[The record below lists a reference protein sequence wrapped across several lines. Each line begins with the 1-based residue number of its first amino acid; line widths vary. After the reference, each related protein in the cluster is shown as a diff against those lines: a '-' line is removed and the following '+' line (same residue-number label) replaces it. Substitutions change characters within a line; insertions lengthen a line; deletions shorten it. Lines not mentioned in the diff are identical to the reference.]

1 MLLLTLMGGVK
12 LNVLNAQETET
23 VTFEPGSTPIVE
35 APSWNLY
42 NRSYTQTIYTNENL
56 GGKIGTITAIAY
68 KQYANNGNATNRTI
82 DVYMANTN
90 KNTFSSKTDFVA
102 MTSSDLVYS
111 GKIEFKQ
118 NGDWIYITL
127 DKGFE
132 YTGGNLLISVN
143 DKTGTYVGSA
153 TQYLAGNVGSNR
165 VLCYYKDP
173 APDYDPSS
181 PSGTSKMMT
190 TINNMQF
197 VIKSGEQEPTVPAVP
212 VLAAEATGKNSI
224 ELSWNSVFSATSY
237 NIYQGSSQI
246 ATNITETTFTVEN
259 LEMDAEYCFQV
270 SAVNEIGESEKSDE
284 VCTTIKLEFAVEI
297 GADQNPNYSSNL
309 YLPVYDFAKYA
320 ISQQIYTKDE
330 IGQEECIIN
339 SVSFKVGSGYA
350 ATRQYEVYLK
360 NTDQS
365 TFNNSNYIAM
375 SASDKVFDGSVYVG
389 NAETWYT
396 INFTTPFT
404 YTGNNI
410 VICVYDKT
418 GFGAGNPGYHQ
429 FYKYSATGRS
439 LYSQGSSAYN
449 ATSLTT
455 GNLLTYVNQIKFDAK
470 YITPIVEIT
479 PGSID
484 LGTVRAGGDFWT
496 EKPFDYSNYAVTV
509 KAQGGAYIETN
520 TIQQEDDFFKIVEVS
535 PIPTDGGYYYHISYN
550 QNGTTGDKEGT
561 LVVTYKDSES
571 ATEINTATIPL
582 SAVAYSSDTDGEAI
596 ENPIEVAFTEN
607 AFTHAATGMHDDYI
621 LPGEENDGNNG
632 DAVYKFTLE
641 NDAVLTAN
649 VTGNNPIVAIY
660 NEDFGEK
667 EGPSSD
673 NNYEGVEEDNQEPLA
688 ETSFSYNFDN
698 SSLEGWNT
706 IDADGDGKT
715 FGLSVASWLGDYGVG
730 GTKCIESAAANNGS
744 HNNYIVTDQK
754 YGITET
760 STLTFSVKG
769 TNYSPHKYD
778 VVISTTDNNLASS
791 FTSLCQKTIELKTYT
806 TVTIDV
812 DLREYAGKNVY
823 IGFRHYESST
833 NTEEKLYIDNI
844 ALTDG
849 SAKSRSVAQTR
860 STNQIDRVLYPAGT
874 YYLVAAAEGNFTL
887 NLSTET
893 LSAPAA
899 ATLTAPANEATE
911 QNNPLLTWTLD
922 KFAEKYQL
930 LLGTTNPPTDVVVD
944 WSAPATSYQTE
955 GLANNTVYYWQVKSK
970 NSVGESSSE
979 VFSFVTPLNKPTNVT
994 ASKTNLYPGDETTIS
1009 WTEASG
1015 ATSYNVYVGEN
1026 KVASE
1031 VTSPYTLSSLEYNV
1045 NPGHNVTVTANH
1057 TLGESAKSDA
1067 VVVKMT
1073 AKSTVTF
1080 TVKNDAGTPVEGASV
1095 RIYNGKDQ
1103 YGVAIAEQTFTTNAD
1118 GQVVEDLLYLYGD
1131 YTGYYY
1137 FEVTKAP
1144 YATYNYNSS
1153 SDYISSSNFNNPTYA
1168 KNITLQLAVPTG
1180 LAVESDKLY
1189 PGENLVVTWNEIAEA
1204 DSYKVYVNNIEHGVA
1219 NTNEYT
1225 IEDLE
1230 YNVTNNYNNG
1240 DFVQVQAV
1248 YDGIGESAISSE
1260 YKYFKVT
1267 GYGSFTA
1274 TVSVEGA
1281 TMKLEGTDEF
1291 GAPQTYTIDAD
1302 ENGSYALDEV
1312 LAGSY
1317 TATAS
1322 AFGYNDATATV
1333 TVEYN
1338 VDANYEF
1345 VMTEKPT
1352 APENLL
1358 KDVAVAEEYGA
1369 AKVTW
1374 TGAYN
1379 NTQMYNIYRKNVETG
1394 DVELVA
1400 ENHNGTYSISKS
1412 YTDAAYAGLEDG
1424 TYQYGVTTMVDADE
1438 VILNEGFENGK
1449 FPEGW
1454 INNQV
1459 NYYYNYYGWKL
1470 KPSDA
1475 YNGSTYCIENNC
1487 PYNNYTVSLETSLI
1501 DLTSYLSA
1509 TLSFY
1514 YVNKPYGSY
1523 GYNTQSTIRIKVK
1536 KQGGSWETVET
1547 INENVA
1553 NYNLCEIKLNS
1564 YVGNQIQISF
1574 ECSTSQYAY
1583 SRIDDIVLSVGS
1595 KTETAPVWS
1604 NTIKKGGIVFT
1615 NNNGEGDGK
1624 WETASNWSNGEVPAN
1639 DGTAEVTIKAAAT
1652 ISSEVDVKYLAING
1666 GSLTLESTAVL
1677 TADELI
1683 NNDEYTFIIKDGA
1696 QLFHNNTGVKASFTM
1711 GIVNPEG
1718 EGEEVWNENNKTGW
1732 QFIASPFTGA
1742 AVDDFVPTQGNNYDL
1757 YRYAGSA
1764 DEEWDNHKD
1773 NHLDQSWWYF
1783 NPGEG
1788 YLASYDKLGEA
1799 TLRGTLNSGVTYS
1812 WDNLTYDNSKDLA
1825 NFHLLGNP
1833 FTFDMDIVNATFTN
1847 LVEGFA
1853 VVTPQ
1858 GGYDYSQT
1866 TIPVG
1871 DGFFV
1876 KATGENPSL
1885 YYNHNASVS
1894 VARRGS
1900 ESNNSLNITATGN
1913 AGKDNVVINFAG
1925 KSEGFDKLQNFNDAI
1940 ATVYVA
1946 EDGKNYGIY
1955 NCDADVQEVELSF
1968 NANKMGNYTISIE
1981 PNGKFQTVTLVDRFT
1996 GVETNMLVEDYN
2008 FTAMSEESPNR
2019 FIVRMVNG
2027 QQTTDNSHFVYQSG
2041 EELILNIQG
2050 DVQIVDVLGR
2060 VVYNGE
2066 AMNDIN
2072 RINVSSF
2079 NSGAYMVRVMN
2090 GNEVKVEKVVI
2101 Y

>member
-1 MLLLTLMGGVK
+1 MKRKFILLAMMLLTLIGGVN

-23 VTFEPGSTPIVE
+23 VTFEPGSTSTVE
-35 APSWNLY
+35 TPSWNLY

-68 KQYANNGNATNRTI
+68 KQYANGGNATSRTI

-143 DKTGTYVGSA
+143 DKTGSFASPA
-153 TQYLAGNVGSNR
+153 TQYFAGEVGSNR
-165 VLCYYKDP
+165 VLCYYKD
-173 APDYDPSS
+173 ATPDYDPSS

-190 TINNMQF
+190 KINNMQF

-246 ATNITETTFTVEN
+246 ATNITETTFAVEN
-259 LEMDAEYCFQV
+259 LEEGTEYCFSV
-270 SAVNEIGESEKSDE
+270 SAVNEIGESAKSVE
-284 VCTTIKLEFAVEI
+284 VCATTKSTPTGPFTFEI
-297 GADQNPNYSSNL
+297 GADKNPDYSGNY
-309 YLPVYDFAKYA
+309 YLPVYDYAYYA
-320 ISQQIYTKDE
+320 ISQQIYLKDE
-330 IGQEECIIN
+330 IGQEKCMIN
-339 SVSFKVGSGYA
+339 SVSFRIGSGSA
-350 ATRQYEVYLK
+350 DTRKYEVYLK

-375 SASDKVFDGSVYVG
+375 SASDKVFDGSVDVG
-389 NAETWYT
+389 TAETWYT

-418 GFGAGNPGYHQ
+418 GRRASGYHQ
-429 FYKYSATGRS
+429 CYKYSATGRS
-439 LYSQGSSAYN
+439 LYSQNDNNAYN
-449 ATSLTT
+449 VTSLTT
-455 GNLLTYVNQIKFDAK
+455 GASRTYVNQIKFDAEPLTPSVK
-470 YITPIVEIT
+470 ITPE
-479 PGSID
+479 SID
-484 LGTVRAGGDFWT
+484 LGTVRTDANFFT

-550 QNGTTGDKEGT
+550 QNGTTGEKEGT

-571 ATEINTATIPL
+571 ATGIKTATIPL

-596 ENPIEVAFTEN
+596 ENPIEVAFTDN

-649 VTGNNPIVAIY
+649 VTGTNPIVAIY
-660 NEDFGEK
+660 NEFGDN

-673 NNYEGVEEDNQEPLA
+673 NNYEGAGNDAPETPIIPTGP
-688 ETSFSYNFDN
+688 TSFMYSFDDGLADFTYDSDCWSTYGGYGQTDKSLRGVCA
-698 SSLEGWNT
+698 SSW
-706 IDADGDGKT
+706 
-715 FGLSVASWLGDYGVG
+715 
-730 GTKCIESAAANNGS
+730 
-744 HNNYIVTDQK
+744 IVTKNK
-754 YGITET
+754 YAITSGSKLSFDLTVYEDEII
-760 STLTFSVKG
+760 TLAISDNGTDFTIINEVTG
-769 TNYSPHKYD
+769 TNYSSVKKEIDLSSYEGRVVHIAISIKYCSWQ
-778 VVISTTDNNLASS
+778 IMINNL
-791 FTSLCQKTIELKTYT
+791 Q
-806 TVTIDV
+806 
-812 DLREYAGKNVY
+812 
-823 IGFRHYESST
+823 
-833 NTEEKLYIDNI
+833 
-844 ALTDG
+844 LTDG

-893 LSAPAA
+893 LPAPAA

-922 KFAEKYQL
+922 KFAEEYQL

-994 ASKTNLYPGDETTIS
+994 VSKTNLYPGDETTIS
-1009 WTEASG
+1009 WTEAAD

-1031 VTSPYTLSSLEYNV
+1031 VTSPYTLSGLEYNV

-1080 TVKNDAGTPVEGASV
+1080 TVKNAAGTPVEGASV

-1103 YGVAIAEQTFTTNAD
+1103 YGVAIAEQTFTTDAN

-1144 YATYNYNSS
+1144 YTTYNYNSTY
-1153 SDYISSSNFNNPTYA
+1153 DYITYSYLNNPTYA
-1168 KNITLQLAVPTG
+1168 KNITLQLAAPTG
-1180 LAVESDKLY
+1180 FVAESYNVY
-1189 PGENLVVTWNEIAEA
+1189 PEQNIVLSWNEVAEA
-1204 DSYKVYVNNIEHGVA
+1204 TSYKVYRRGA
-1219 NTNEYT
+1219 YSYTTYDYEYT
-1225 IEDLE
+1225 ELGETTDLTYSVETPE
-1230 YNVTNNYNNG
+1230 YNMTGVYYSLE
-1240 DFVQVQAV
+1240 AV
-1248 YDGIGESAISSE
+1248 YNEGVSPKATLANPV
-1260 YKYFKVT
+1260 KVT

-1274 TVSVEGA
+1274 TVNVEGA

-1291 GAPQTYTIDAD
+1291 GAAQTYEIVAD
-1302 ENGSYALDEV
+1302 ENGSYASDEV

-1333 TVEYN
+1333 TVAYN
-1338 VDANYEF
+1338 GGASYDF

-1352 APENLL
+1352 APVDLL
-1358 KDVAVAEEYGA
+1358 TDVAVAEEYGA

-1379 NTQMYNIYRKNVETG
+1379 NTQMYNIYRKNVETD

-1400 ENHNGTYSISKS
+1400 ENQNGTYSISKS
-1412 YTDAAYAGLEDG
+1412 YTDAAYAELEDG
-1424 TYQYGVTTMVDADE
+1424 TYQYGVTTMVESDMIT
-1438 VILNEGFENGK
+1438 VLNESFNNGI
-1449 FPEGW
+1449 PAGW
-1454 INNQV
+1454 IKGGSGGYTSTSGYYHSAPYGYYMGYNQYQLSTLTTSEIDLSGYV
-1459 NYYYNYYGWKL
+1459 SAPTLSMYYK
-1470 KPSDA
+1470 
-1475 YNGSTYCIENNC
+1475 NGSGNTFKIYVK
-1487 PYNNYTVSLETSLI
+1487 VS
-1501 DLTSYLSA
+1501 
-1509 TLSFY
+1509 
-1514 YVNKPYGSY
+1514 
-1523 GYNTQSTIRIKVK
+1523 
-1536 KQGGSWETVET
+1536 GGSWTLINT
-1547 INENVA
+1547 ISSYIY
-1553 NYNLCEIKLNS
+1553 NYTQLELTLSDTYK
-1564 YVGNQIQISF
+1564 GKTIQIMF
-1574 ECSTSQYAY
+1574 ECSKGNAY
-1583 SRIDDIVLSVGS
+1583 TCIDDIVITAS
-1595 KTETAPVWS
+1595 KLQESAPTWS

-1652 ISSEVDVKYLAING
+1652 ISSEVNVKYLAISS

-1677 TADELI
+1677 TADEFI

-1696 QLFHNNTGVKASFTM
+1696 QLFHNSDNVKASFTM

-1732 QFIASPFTGA
+1732 QFIASPFTEA
-1742 AVDDFVPTQGNNYDL
+1742 AVDDFVPAYGYNYDL

-1773 NHLDQSWWYF
+1773 NYYDQSWSYF
-1783 NPGEG
+1783 NQGEG
-1788 YLASYDKLGEA
+1788 YLASYETLKEA
-1799 TLRGTLNSGVTYS
+1799 TLRGTLNSGLTYS
-1812 WDNLTYDNSKDLA
+1812 WNNFYYDYDKPLA

-1833 FTFDMDIVNATFTN
+1833 FPFDMDMNNATFEG
-1847 LVEGFA
+1847 LVEGIA
-1853 VVTPQ
+1853 VVTED

-1876 KATGENPSL
+1876 QAIGENPSL
-1885 YYNHNASVS
+1885 SYGGRGARSVK
-1894 VARRGS
+1894 
-1900 ESNNSLNITATGN
+1900 SNNSLNITATGN
-1913 AGKDNVVINFAG
+1913 AGKDNVVINLAG
-1925 KSEGFDKLQNFNDAI
+1925 KSEGFNKLQNFNDAI

-1946 EDGKNYGIY
+1946 EGGKNYGIY

-1968 NANKMGNYTISIE
+1968 NANQMGNYTISIE

-1996 GVETNMLVEDYN
+1996 GIETNMLVEDYH
-2008 FTAMSEESPNR
+2008 FTAMSNVNTNR
-2019 FIVRMVNG
+2019 FIIKMVNG
-2027 QQTTDNSHFVYQSG
+2027 QQTTDNSHFVFQSG
-2041 EELILNIQG
+2041 EDLIIDAEG
-2050 DVQIVDVLGR
+2050 TVQIIDVMGR
-2060 VVYNGE
+2060 VLVSDEVESTN
-2066 AMNDIN
+2066 N
-2072 RINVSSF
+2072 RINVSGF
-2079 NSGAYMVRVMN
+2079 QNGTYMVRVIN
-2090 GNEVKVEKVVI
+2090 GSEVKVEKVVI

>member
-12 LNVLNAQETET
+12 LNVLNAQET
-23 VTFEPGSTPIVE
+23 VVE
-35 APSWNLY
+35 
-42 NRSYTQTIYTNENL
+42 
-56 GGKIGTITAIAY
+56 IG
-68 KQYANNGNATNRTI
+68 GNATSTSQHYPMGLYYPYTLVQQVYTSTDIANAGFSEGSGVITKIAFKINTSSATRKVT
-82 DVYMANTN
+82 VYM
-90 KNTFSSKTDFVA
+90 
-102 MTSSDLVYS
+102 
-111 GKIEFKQ
+111 
-118 NGDWIYITL
+118 
-127 DKGFE
+127 
-132 YTGGNLLISVN
+132 
-143 DKTGTYVGSA
+143 
-153 TQYLAGNVGSNR
+153 
-165 VLCYYKDP
+165 
-173 APDYDPSS
+173 
-181 PSGTSKMMT
+181 
-190 TINNMQF
+190 
-197 VIKSGEQEPTVPAVP
+197 
-212 VLAAEATGKNSI
+212 
-224 ELSWNSVFSATSY
+224 
-237 NIYQGSSQI
+237 
-246 ATNITETTFTVEN
+246 
-259 LEMDAEYCFQV
+259 
-270 SAVNEIGESEKSDE
+270 
-284 VCTTIKLEFAVEI
+284 
-297 GADQNPNYSSNL
+297 
-309 YLPVYDFAKYA
+309 
-320 ISQQIYTKDE
+320 
-330 IGQEECIIN
+330 
-339 SVSFKVGSGYA
+339 
-350 ATRQYEVYLK
+350 K
-360 NTDQS
+360 NTDKETLS
-365 TFNNSNYIAM
+365 DLESY
-375 SASDKVFDGSVYVG
+375 SADDKVFHRDNLVITKNDGD
-389 NAETWYT
+389 WMT
-396 INFTTPFT
+396 IDLDTDFN
-404 YTGNNI
+404 YEGGNI
-410 VICVYDKT
+410 VVTVLDNTGSYTSWNANLLYNEETNINYKT
-418 GFGAGNPGYHQ
+418 LYGYN
-429 FYKYSATGRS
+429 
-439 LYSQGSSAYN
+439 SSAIINEGAKPGSWYSSSKRGSIRF
-449 ATSLTT
+449 T
-455 GNLLTYVNQIKFDAK
+455 IKSAEPSVK
-470 YITPIVEIT
+470 ITPESV
-479 PGSID
+479 D

-550 QNGTTGDKEGT
+550 QNGTTGEKEGT

-571 ATEINTATIPL
+571 ATGIKTATIPL

-596 ENPIEVAFTEN
+596 ENPIEVAFTDN
-607 AFTHAATGMHDDYI
+607 AYTHAATGMHDDYI

-641 NDAVLTAN
+641 NDAVLTAS
-649 VTGNNPIVAIY
+649 VTGTNPIVAIY

-673 NNYEGVEEDNQEPLA
+673 NNYEGVSNEPAAPSAPTTFFYDFED
-688 ETSFSYNFDN
+688 
-698 SSLEGWNT
+698 SSLEDFNL
-706 IDADGDGKT
+706 IDADGDGNNWQCKDYYNNVAQHL
-715 FGLSVASWLGDYGVG
+715 LSYSWGS
-730 GTKCIESAAANNGS
+730 SALNPD
-744 HNNYIVTDQK
+744 NYIVTKEK
-754 YGITET
+754 YLITET
-760 STLTFSVKG
+760 SKLVYKTMTGEKD
-769 TNYSPHKYD
+769 NYAILVSDDGENFVTVFEEVPASWNVWYDREVELGNYQGEKY
-778 VVISTTDNNLASS
+778 IA
-791 FTSLCQKTIELKTYT
+791 
-806 TVTIDV
+806 
-812 DLREYAGKNVY
+812 LRHYNCAGKYN
-823 IGFRHYESST
+823 IQ
-833 NTEEKLYIDNI
+833 IDNLQ
-844 ALTDG
+844 LTDG

-874 YYLVAAAEGNFTL
+874 YYLVAAAEGDFTL

-893 LSAPAA
+893 LSAPEA

-930 LLGTTNPPTDVVVD
+930 LLGTTNTLTDDDVVVD

-1009 WTEASG
+1009 WTGAAG

-1080 TVKNDAGTPVEGASV
+1080 TVKNSAGTPVEGASV

-1153 SDYISSSNFNNPTYA
+1153 SEYISSSNFNNPTYA
-1168 KNITLQLAVPTG
+1168 KEITLQLAAPTG

-1204 DSYKVYVNNIEHGVA
+1204 NSYKVYVNGIEHGVA

-1225 IEDLE
+1225 IENLE
-1230 YNVTNNYNNG
+1230 YNVTNNYNSG
-1240 DFVQVQAV
+1240 DYVQVKAV

-1291 GAPQTYTIDAD
+1291 GDAQTYTIVAD

-1338 VDANYEF
+1338 VDANYNF

-1394 DVELVA
+1394 DVELVD

-1412 YTDAAYAGLEDG
+1412 YTDVDYAELEDG

-1438 VILNEGFENGK
+1438 VILNEGFESGK

-1454 INNQV
+1454 NNVQA
-1459 NYYYNYYGWKL
+1459 YYYGYFGWAL
-1470 KPSDA
+1470 KPNDA
-1475 YNGSTYCIENNC
+1475 NTGTYCIEN
-1487 PYNNYTVSLETSLI
+1487 YASYSNYTVSLETSLI
-1501 DLTSYLSA
+1501 DLTSYPSA

-1523 GYNTQSTIRIKVK
+1523 GYNTPSTIRIKVK

-1547 INENVA
+1547 ISENVA

-1595 KTETAPVWS
+1595 KTESAPVWS

-1615 NNNGEGDGK
+1615 NNGGEGDGK

-1652 ISSEVDVKYLAING
+1652 ISSEVNVKYLAING

-1683 NNDEYTFIIKDGA
+1683 NNDEYSFIIKDGA
-1696 QLFHNNTGVKASFTM
+1696 QLFHNSDNVKASFTM

-1718 EGEEVWNENNKTGW
+1718 EGEEVWNDNNKTGW
-1732 QFIASPFTGA
+1732 QFIASPFTEA
-1742 AVDDFVPTQGNNYDL
+1742 FVSTFVPAQGYNYDL

-1764 DEEWDNHKD
+1764 DKEWDNHKD
-1773 NHLDQSWWYF
+1773 NYNDQSWWYF

-1788 YLASYDKLGEA
+1788 YLASYETLDEA

-1825 NFHLLGNP
+1825 NFHLVGNP
-1833 FTFDMDIVNATFTN
+1833 FTFDMDMDNATFTN
-1847 LVEGFA
+1847 MVQGYAVVNPADGGYKYFA
-1853 VVTPQ
+1853 V
-1858 GGYDYSQT
+1858 GSSQNT
-1866 TIPVG
+1866 ADGTIKVG

-1876 KATGENPSL
+1876 KATKENPSFS
-1885 YYNHNASVS
+1885 YNAASK
-1894 VARRGS
+1894 ATRG
-1900 ESNNSLNITATGN
+1900 EKANSLNITATGN

-1968 NANKMGNYTISIE
+1968 NANQMGNYTISIE

-1996 GVETNMLVEDYN
+1996 GIETNMLVEDYH
-2008 FTAMSEESPNR
+2008 FTAMSNVNANR

-2027 QQTTDNSHFVYQSG
+2027 QQTTDNSHFVFQSG
-2041 EELILNIQG
+2041 EDLIIDAEG
-2050 DVQIVDVLGR
+2050 TVQIIDVMGR
-2060 VVYNGE
+2060 VLVSDEVESTN
-2066 AMNDIN
+2066 N
-2072 RINVSSF
+2072 RINVSGF
-2079 NSGAYMVRVMN
+2079 QNGTYMVRVIN
-2090 GNEVKVEKVVI
+2090 GSEVKVEKVVV

>member
-12 LNVLNAQETET
+12 LNVLNAQT
-23 VTFEPGSTPIVE
+23 VEIGDGTLTSYYAPINDYGSAAYSLSQQLYLKEEIGKENGSITKISFQHKYGNNNSRNIV
-35 APSWNLY
+35 
-42 NRSYTQTIYTNENL
+42 
-56 GGKIGTITAIAY
+56 
-68 KQYANNGNATNRTI
+68 
-82 DVYMANTN
+82 VYMTN
-90 KNTFSSKTDFVA
+90 VDKESYSSASDWVEVSDEDIVYEGSHKFGTNDSWTTIELQTPFV
-102 MTSSDLVYS
+102 
-111 GKIEFKQ
+111 
-118 NGDWIYITL
+118 
-127 DKGFE
+127 
-132 YTGGNLLISVN
+132 YTGGDVCITIN
-143 DKTGTYVGSA
+143 DKTGQTMAYTGYDAFCSTVK
-153 TQYLAGNVGSNR
+153 NVQRGIYASRNT
-165 VLCYYKDP
+165 V
-173 APDYDPSS
+173 AYDCSDL
-181 PSGTSKMMT
+181 SG
-190 TINNMQF
+190 I
-197 VIKSGEQEPTVPAVP
+197 
-212 VLAAEATGKNSI
+212 
-224 ELSWNSVFSATSY
+224 TSY
-237 NIYQGSSQI
+237 QLKTSSYS
-246 ATNITETTFTVEN
+246 TP
-259 LEMDAEYCFQV
+259 
-270 SAVNEIGESEKSDE
+270 
-284 VCTTIKLEFAVEI
+284 
-297 GADQNPNYSSNL
+297 PNA
-309 YLPVYDFAKYA
+309 F
-320 ISQQIYTKDE
+320 
-330 IGQEECIIN
+330 
-339 SVSFKVGSGYA
+339 
-350 ATRQYEVYLK
+350 
-360 NTDQS
+360 
-365 TFNNSNYIAM
+365 
-375 SASDKVFDGSVYVG
+375 YV
-389 NAETWYT
+389 
-396 INFTTPFT
+396 
-404 YTGNNI
+404 NNI
-410 VICVYDKT
+410 
-418 GFGAGNPGYHQ
+418 
-429 FYKYSATGRS
+429 R
-439 LYSQGSSAYN
+439 
-449 ATSLTT
+449 LTIET
-455 GNLLTYVNQIKFDAK
+455 LTPSVK
-470 YITPIVEIT
+470 ITPE
-479 PGSID
+479 SID

-550 QNGTTGDKEGT
+550 QNGTAGEKEGT

-571 ATEINTATIPL
+571 ETEIKTATIPL

-596 ENPIEVAFTEN
+596 ENPIEVAFTDN
-607 AFTHAATGMHDDYI
+607 AFTHTATGMHDDYI
-621 LPGEENDGNNG
+621 LPGEENDGNLN

-673 NNYEGVEEDNQEPLA
+673 NNYEGVSNEPEA
-688 ETSFSYNFDN
+688 PSAPTTFGPYTFDDG
-698 SSLEGWNT
+698 SLEDFT
-706 IDADGDGKT
+706 LIDADGDGYNWISSENTVKGYGGSKGIQSDSYRSGIPALHPDNYIIT
-715 FGLSVASWLGDYGVG
+715 QDAYLITSSSQLSYYVNAHASWPSEQYSVLL
-730 GTKCIESAAANNGS
+730 IEDIEKLSSAEVIYN
-744 HNNYIVTDQK
+744 H
-754 YGITET
+754 
-760 STLTFSVKG
+760 TLTQNDINK
-769 TNYSPHKYD
+769 
-778 VVISTTDNNLASS
+778 
-791 FTSLCQKTIELKTYT
+791 
-806 TVTIDV
+806 TVTH
-812 DLREYAGKNVY
+812 DLSAYVGK
-823 IGFRHYESST
+823 IMHIAIRHHDCTDKYC
-833 NTEEKLYIDNI
+833 LVIDNLQ
-844 ALTDG
+844 LTDG
-849 SAKSRSVAQTR
+849 SAKSRGVAQTR

-887 NLSTET
+887 NLSTSE

-922 KFAEKYQL
+922 KFAEEYQL

-1026 KVASE
+1026 KVAENVDGTSCQLSE
-1031 VTSPYTLSSLEYNV
+1031 LAYNIT
-1045 NPGHNVTVTANH
+1045 GHNITVTANH

-1080 TVKNDAGTPVEGASV
+1080 TVKNAAGTPVEGASV

-1131 YTGYYY
+1131 YTGYYL
-1137 FEVTKAP
+1137 FEVKKAP
-1144 YATYNYNSS
+1144 YTTYDYTSS
-1153 SDYISSSNFNNPTYA
+1153 SEYISSSDFNNPTYA
-1168 KNITLQLAVPTG
+1168 KNITLQLAAPTG
-1180 LAVESDKLY
+1180 FVAESYNVY
-1189 PGENLVVTWNEIAEA
+1189 PEQNIVLSWNEVAGA
-1204 DSYKVYVNNIEHGVA
+1204 TLYKVYRR
-1219 NTNEYT
+1219 TYSYYDYEYT
-1225 IEDLE
+1225 ELGETTDLTYSVETPE
-1230 YNVTNNYNNG
+1230 YNMNG
-1240 DFVQVQAV
+1240 V
-1248 YDGIGESAISSE
+1248 YYSLEAIYSE
-1260 YKYFKVT
+1260 GVSPKATLENPVKVT

-1274 TVSVEGA
+1274 TVNVEGA
-1281 TMKLEGTDEF
+1281 TIRLEGTDEF
-1291 GAPQTYTIDAD
+1291 GEAQTYTIVAD

-1338 VDANYEF
+1338 VDANCAF

-1358 KDVAVAEEYGA
+1358 KDVAVAEYYGA
-1369 AKVTW
+1369 AEVTW
-1374 TGAYN
+1374 TGADN

-1394 DVELVA
+1394 VVEPVA
-1400 ENHNGTYSISKS
+1400 KNQNGTYSINKS
-1412 YTDAAYAGLEDG
+1412 YTDADYSELVDG
-1424 TYQYGVTTMVDADE
+1424 KYQYGVTTMVDADE
-1438 VILNEGFENGK
+1438 FILNEGFENGL
-1449 FPEGW
+1449 PSGW
-1454 INNQV
+1454 V
-1459 NYYYNYYGWKL
+1459 APWSSSASWTVYNYSTYAYSGTY
-1470 KPSDA
+1470 SA
-1475 YNGSTYCIENNC
+1475 YAYSRYNG
-1487 PYNNYTVSLETSLI
+1487 YTANITTAVI
-1501 DLTSYLSA
+1501 DLTQNTSA
-1509 TLSFY
+1509 KLSFY
-1514 YVNKPYGSY
+1514 YK
-1523 GYNTQSTIRIKVK
+1523 NTKGTYYANNFYVKIKKETEATWK
-1536 KQGGSWETVET
+1536 KQLVTSNTVAGYTKYEMSLD
-1547 INENVA
+1547 E
-1553 NYNLCEIKLNS
+1553 
-1564 YVGNQIQISF
+1564 YVGNKIQLSF
-1574 ECSTSQYAY
+1574 EVYTYAY
-1583 SRIDDIVLSVGS
+1583 AYTYLDDIVITGTK
-1595 KTETAPVWS
+1595 KTESAPVWS

-1639 DGTAEVTIKAAAT
+1639 DGTVEVTIKAAAT
-1652 ISSEVDVKYLAING
+1652 ISSEVNVKYLAING

-1683 NNDEYTFIIKDGA
+1683 NNDEYAFIIKDGA
-1696 QLFHNNTGVKASFTM
+1696 QLFHNSDNVKASFTM

-1825 NFHLLGNP
+1825 KFHLVGNP
-1833 FTFDMDIVNATFTN
+1833 FTFNMEWNKVAQTN
-1847 LVEGFA
+1847 MVEGYA
-1853 VVTPQ
+1853 VLNDN
-1858 GGYDYSQT
+1858 GSGYIYMT
-1866 TIPVG
+1866 EGTVAVG
-1871 DGFFV
+1871 DAFFV
-1876 KATGENPSL
+1876 KAKDENPSMS
-1885 YYNHNASVS
+1885 YNAASK
-1894 VARRGS
+1894 ATRG
-1900 ESNNSLNITATGN
+1900 EKANSLNVIATGN

-1925 KSEGFDKLQNFNDAI
+1925 KSEGFNKLQNFNDAI

-1968 NANKMGNYTISIE
+1968 NANQMGNYTISIE
-1981 PNGKFQTVTLVDRFT
+1981 PNGKFQSVTLVDRFT
-1996 GVETNMLVEDYN
+1996 GIETNMLVEDYN
-2008 FTAMSEESPNR
+2008 FTAMSNVNANR

-2027 QQTTDNSHFVYQSG
+2027 QESTDNSHFVYQSG
-2041 EELILNIQG
+2041 EELIIDAEG
-2050 DVQIVDVLGR
+2050 TVQIIDVMGR
-2060 VVYNGE
+2060 VLVSDEVESTN
-2066 AMNDIN
+2066 N
-2072 RINVSSF
+2072 RINVSGF
-2079 NSGAYMVRVMN
+2079 QNGTYMVRVIN